1 MKRSLCTMLVSLLAF
16 SYAGDVTPTIS
27 LRVNDMLD
35 GLEFAAPIIGIKMN
49 MSDNVN
55 TGFDANATSTRI
67 YIDRSYGRVG
77 LGTYIGANNADAGTP
92 FFTIGTSYNAYG
104 NLNVELDYVVNRLS
118 DAEDALQLSL
128 SVGF

>member
-1 MKRSLCTMLVSLLAF
+1 MKKSLCTILVSILAF

>member
-1 MKRSLCTMLVSLLAF
+1 MLVSLLAF

-35 GLEFAAPIIGIKMN
+35 GLEFAAPIIGIKMS
-49 MSDNVN
+49 MSDDVN

-77 LGTYIGANNADAGTP
+77 LGTYIGADADAGMP

-104 NLNVELDYVVNRLS
+104 NLNVELDYVVNSLA
-118 DAEDALQLSL
+118 DAEDALQLSI
-128 SVGF
+128 SVEF